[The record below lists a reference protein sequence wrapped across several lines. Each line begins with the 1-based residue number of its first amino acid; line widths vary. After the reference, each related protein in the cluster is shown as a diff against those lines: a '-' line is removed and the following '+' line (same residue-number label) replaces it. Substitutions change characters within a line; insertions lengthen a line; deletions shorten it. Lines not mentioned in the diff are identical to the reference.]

1 MIYQSTTRMMG
12 RRAAAHPVGGC
23 DDEYL
28 QSGIIDRVKA
38 LNITLRIAAFLTQ
51 KKLQYHTRLAPARRW
66 SDRPCRP
73 VQGDRYTP

>member
-1 MIYQSTTRMMG
+1 MIERY
-12 RRAAAHPVGGC
+12 AAAHPVSRC

-38 LNITLRIAAFLTQ
+38 LNIILRVAAFLMQ
-51 KKLQYHTRLAPARRW
+51 KNLQYHTSAQHE

-73 VQGDRYTP
+73 VQGDRYIP